1 MLGTEVKSYLPRHE
15 TMHSPPGPLTM
26 ELRHLRYLIAVAE
39 ERSFIAA
46 AAKLRVAQPALSRQ
60 IRDLE
65 GELGT
70 PLFVRDSTGTVLTAA
85 GEQCVQAAREIL
97 DSVGLAIDRAR
108 LAHKGLVGKCIIGAG
123 RYPLWNGLLGR
134 IMEQA
139 RADYPGIEVIV
150 EEFSGEKQW
159 QALEN
164 AEIDIALGAAVTAES
179 MLLSGA
185 THSVDLLDSIVVART
200 HPLASRESLTLD
212 DLENETYIRYE
223 PAVEGEASRNL
234 QSALDRRGFAP
245 AAERVATNADSLRM
259 LVRAGVGWSALPRSM
274 RHVLNAG
281 LIAIPVEDLA
291 IPLRY
296 VYMHRRGDKRPAV
309 RSILTSIRRS
319 AERDAARRSIECP
332 LHRDDASD
340 CSSVPSR
347 LELRHLRYFAAIVQH
362 ESIGRAAEALEL
374 TQPALSRQLRTLETE
389 VGFELL
395 TRTARG
401 VIPTLA
407 GESLHHDAIA
417 ILAAADRLGSEAQR
431 ALRGTAGNCVIGV
444 VASPLAWETT
454 SRAVAECATRLSF
467 IEVHVEDVPTPKQA
481 PALREARLD
490 VAIGHRYPTLSDLD
504 PSVMRELLHPDRM
517 NMALLGMMHP
527 LASRTEISLQDLV
540 DVPFLFM
547 KRAFSSAL
555 YDVVYGTFAR
565 AGFSPRLEGEYDG
578 LPTVWAL
585 SAQGLGWA
593 LGSTSQ
599 SAMPPQGVV
608 AVRLTDFDLPWGLE
622 LCYRRG
628 ESRMPVLQVLDTLR
642 RSAHEIQTGMTSPTN
657 KYWSAVGQNA

>member
-1 MLGTEVKSYLPRHE
+1 MSGPAAEFYVPRHE
-15 TMHSPPGPLTM
+15 TTLSPPEPLTM
-26 ELRHLRYLIAVAE
+26 ELRHLRYLIALAE

-46 AAKLRVAQPALSRQ
+46 AAKLRLAQPALSRQ

-70 PLFVRDSTGTVLTAA
+70 PLFVLTAA
-85 GEQCVQAAREIL
+85 GEQCVSAAREIL
-97 DSVGLAIDRAR
+97 DDVGAAVDRAR
-108 LAHKGLVGKCIIGAG
+108 LAHKGLVGKCVIGAG

-139 RADYPGIEVIV
+139 RSDYPGIEVIV

-164 AEIDIALGAAVTAES
+164 AEIDIALGAAVTTES

-200 HPLASRESLTLD
+200 HPLALRESVTLD

-223 PAVEGEASRNL
+223 PAVDCEASRNL
-234 QSALDRRGFAP
+234 QAALDRRGFAP
-245 AAERVATNADSLRM
+245 AGERVATNADSLRM

-309 RSILTSIRRS
+309 RSILTSLRRS

-332 LHRDDASD
+332 ISRVDASD
-340 CSSVPSR
+340 CPSVPSR
-347 LELRHLRYFAAIVQH
+347 LELRHFRYFAAIVQH

-407 GESLHHDAIA
+407 GESLHHDSLA

-454 SRAVAECATRLSF
+454 SRAVAECAKRLAS
-467 IEVHVEDVPTPKQA
+467 IEVQVEDVPTPKQA

-490 VAIGHRYPTLSDLD
+490 VAVGHRYPTLTDLD
-504 PSVMRELLHPDRM
+504 PSIVRELLLPERM

-527 LASRTEISLQDLV
+527 LAARPEISLHDLAN
-540 DVPFLFM
+540 VPFLFM
-547 KRAFSSAL
+547 RRAFSPSL

-565 AGFSPRLEGEYDG
+565 AGFSPRIEGEYDG
-578 LPTVWAL
+578 LPTVWAM

-599 SAMPPQGVV
+599 SAAPPQGVV
-608 AVRLTDFDLPWGLE
+608 AVRITDFDLPWGLE
-622 LCYRRG
+622 LGYRRG
-628 ESRMPVLQVLDTLR
+628 ESRLPVLQVLDALR
-642 RSAHEIQTGMTSPTN
+642 RSAHEIQTGMASPTN
-657 KYWSAVGQNA
+657 KYWSTGVGNI